1 MKSWFMNLK
10 LFYKLFLSMIAITT
24 ISLFFIIGISY
35 TYFYHRNMREVEQK
49 ARDSVQM
56 SSSTLSSQFFALSS
70 ATNMLLVKSPFP
82 SMILDINTGNFQGY
96 AQYFSQA
103 TAETDSFL
111 QNQSLVA
118 NVLLLGEDNI
128 FFSSTALGIAESTS
142 ALLPEVLW
150 DYPSIAIFPTR
161 PNTLFR
167 QGEVIPV
174 SFPVSC
180 QTNSGNLDY
189 ADQEGS
195 KKVRLVLLLDTEQIR
210 NYFDRMSNSYT
221 NCMYLASEDGLPL
234 DINSSHYSAPF
245 LEFIQNFV
253 KQNRSADNIE
263 LSSSNG
269 EVYLLSMDSIP
280 FCGLKVVH
288 LVEKSALLGNIQE
301 LRSFFLFA
309 WVSCAVLSGFLS
321 LLFSRILT
329 RRMNRLGEIIDAINQ
344 DSYTAQTVFPYSDE
358 IDRLGRQLNRM
369 YGTIQKQ
376 LAQIKE
382 EEQKKAE
389 AEIQMLSE
397 QINPHFLY
405 NTLECIHF
413 QVLNRHT
420 KNAAAMLESLGK
432 YLRITLS
439 LGDAF
444 IPIEKELEHAT
455 SYLDII
461 NRHSPDGITCQC
473 QVSPDLLSLKVPKV
487 ILQPLIENSIRHGFE
502 QNGNFSQPIPPK
514 ITITISSQEEKFL
527 QIQVSDNGQGIDLAK
542 ASACLTAS
550 CSDGKKHFGLN
561 NIYKRLTAC
570 FGDQASV
577 AFESIPYLKNSVII
591 RIPRVN

>member
-10 LFYKLFLSMIAITT
+10 LFYKLFLSMVAITT
-24 ISLFFIIGISY
+24 ITLFFIIGISY
-35 TYFYHRNMREVEQK
+35 TYFYHRNMRDVEQK
-49 ARDSVQM
+49 AKDSVQM
-56 SSSTLSSQFFALSS
+56 ASSTLSSQFFALSS

-96 AQYFSQA
+96 SQYFSQA

-118 NVLLLGEDNI
+118 NVLLLGEDDI

-150 DYPSIAIFPTR
+150 DYPSISIFPTR

-189 ADQEGS
+189 TDQEGA

-221 NCMYLASEDGLPL
+221 NCMYLASEEGLPL
-234 DINSSHYSAPF
+234 DISSSDHAAPF
-245 LEFIQNFV
+245 LEILQDFV
-253 KQNRSADNIE
+253 KQNHTADSIE
-263 LSSSNG
+263 LVSPNG
-269 EVYLLSMDSIP
+269 EEYLLSLDSIP

-288 LVEKSALLGNIQE
+288 LVEKSSLLGNIQE

-309 WVSCAVLSGFLS
+309 WVTCALLSGCLS

-329 RRMNRLGEIIDAINQ
+329 RRMNQLGDIIDAINR
-344 DSYTAQTVFPYSDE
+344 DSYTNKAEFPYSDE
-358 IDRLGRQLNRM
+358 TDRLGRQLNHM
-369 YGTIQKQ
+369 YDTIQKQ
-376 LAQIKE
+376 LAQIKD
-382 EEQKKAE
+382 EEQKKAK

-413 QVLNRHT
+413 QVLNQHT
-420 KNAAAMLESLGK
+420 ENAAAMLESLGK

-439 LGDAF
+439 LGDTF

-461 NRHSPDGITCQC
+461 NRHSPDGIACRC
-473 QVSPDLLSLKVPKV
+473 QVPPELLSLKVPKV

-502 QNGNFSQPIPPK
+502 KNGSFIQPVPPE
-514 ITITISSQEEKFL
+514 ISIEISAPNNLIL

-542 ASACLTAS
+542 AAACLTAS
-550 CSDGKKHFGLN
+550 CSDGKKHFGLS

-570 FGDQASV
+570 FGQQASIN
-577 AFESIPYLKNSVII
+577 FESIPYLKNSVII
-591 RIPRVN
+591 RIPQVR